1 MEQIPLRAFTG
12 MMSELVEITRNYDKI
27 HHRNKKKDDA
37 VVVFFSFLYKR
48 DLAEDIVH
56 SLLYRILAM
65 VLLGTFSFVSMLM
78 RCSVT
83 DNILFWKNM

>member
-1 MEQIPLRAFTG
+1 MRFSMSKFVCKKFANTEQHT
-12 MMSELVEITRNYDKI
+12 
-27 HHRNKKKDDA
+27 HNKPIRLFRSGADA

>member
-1 MEQIPLRAFTG
+1 MRFS
-12 MMSELVEITRNYDKI
+12 MSKFVC
-27 HHRNKKKDDA
+27 KKLANAGQYTHNEPIRLFKSAADA

-48 DLAEDIVH
+48 DLTEDIVL

>member
-1 MEQIPLRAFTG
+1 MRFSMSKFVCKKFANTEQHT
-12 MMSELVEITRNYDKI
+12 
-27 HHRNKKKDDA
+27 HNKPIRLFRSAADA

-83 DNILFWKNM
+83 NNILFWKNM